1 MKNNKKKSM
10 KQRNKF
16 SLSEDCRLKQLV
28 KIYGE
33 NEWAKVAQMME
44 NRNARQCRD
53 RYKYF
58 LSPNVNRN
66 PWTIEEEMK
75 LDILVQMYGKKWS
88 KLASYFPKRTDINL
102 KCHYTM
108 IERRKQKMILKN
120 NGLLST
126 KEPIKE
132 TKIENTPILNKT
144 EPILFNLQEEDL
156 GDFFEA
162 FDF

>member
-1 MKNNKKKSM
+1 MNNSQAQSM
-10 KQRNKF
+10 KHRKKF
-16 SLSEDCRLKQLV
+16 SLNEDCKLKQLV

-33 NEWAKVAQMME
+33 NDWAQIAAMMN

-58 LSPNVNRN
+58 LAPDINKN
-66 PWTIEEEMK
+66 PWSLEEEMK
-75 LDILVQMYGKKWS
+75 LDVLVQMYGKKWS
-88 KLASYFPKRTDINL
+88 KLTSYFPKRTDINL

-108 IERRKQKMILKN
+108 LERRKQKMILKN
-120 NGLLST
+120 NGLLAT

-132 TKIENTPILNKT
+132 TKIENSPILNRT
-144 EPILFNLQEEDL
+144 EPLIFTLQEEDL